1 MKPRIFCKYEIKTK
15 HESIGIIKLV
25 KYHKSSLPHIEF
37 SVDDDFQNMGVMSQE
52 LPKYL
57 KKINQQGI
65 FRAMAI
71 VEKDNK
77 ASMRVLEKS
86 GFIKFADLTETFA
99 YIIAMDIVNE
109 VQKFHKEVL
118 KNIKK

>member
-15 HESIGIIKLV
+15 SDSIGIIKLV
-25 KYHKSSLPHIEF
+25 KYYSIGLPHIEF

-57 KKINQQGI
+57 KKINQCGI
-65 FRAMAI
+65 FRIIAI

-77 ASMRVLEKS
+77 ASMRVLEKN
-86 GFIKFADLTETFA
+86 GFTKFAILTESVA
-99 YIIAMDIVNE
+99 YVIAMDIVNE
-109 VQKFHKEVL
+109 VKKFHKEVL
-118 KNIKK
+118 KSIKQ